1 MSATDNTGRSAD
13 GRGVRNVGILGTGCY
28 LPEKVMSNR
37 DLEELVDTSDEWIFS
52 RTGIRERRLA
62 ADDESTSV
70 LAARAAEAALERA
83 GVRADELEM
92 ILVATITPDM
102 LFPSTACLVQDLIGA
117 KNAVCMDIEAACSGF
132 LYVLETARQYI
143 ATGSMDRV
151 LVIGAEKLSSFIDW
165 TDRTTCVLFGDG
177 AGAAV
182 LGPQDSGRGIMAS
195 VMGSDGGLAHLLR
208 IPGGGSRRP
217 PSHEMIDRG
226 DHYLRMEGREVFK
239 HAVRCM
245 CEASQMV
252 LEKVGMTMDDVACVI
267 PHQANMRIMKAVAAR
282 LDVPIDR
289 FYLNVEQ
296 YGNISAA
303 SAAVALDE
311 AIRKGVVK
319 PSDIVLMVVFGGGFT
334 WGATL
339 LEL

>member
-217 PSHEMIDRG
+217 PSREMIDRG

-245 CEASQMV
+245 CDASQRV

-296 YGNISAA
+296 YGNMSAA